1 MADSMLDEG
10 TETGSDSGTQ
20 VAPVD
25 QGGQKLWYD
34 SLPDDLKSDPSIIKF
49 KDTSSLA
56 KSYLHLQKNL
66 GGDRINL
73 PGENATDEDWKQVY
87 SKLGVPENIADYKV
101 DAPEG
106 LDENVIGKLKEAA
119 HKAGILPKQYQQLLN
134 QFAEVNKQA
143 VEEFTNNSQQTF
155 QESQAALK
163 REWGPGYDKN
173 INLARAAVRDL
184 GGEEAF
190 KVLNDSGLANN
201 PIILK
206 MLAKAGETLGE
217 DAVKGSSSNSLEVTG
232 QQAQDELNQI
242 MTNKDRPYWKGNSHP
257 GYEKDKARIL
267 YLQGVLS
274 GEVQ

>member
-34 SLPDDLKSDPSIIKF
+34 SLPDDLKADPSIIKF